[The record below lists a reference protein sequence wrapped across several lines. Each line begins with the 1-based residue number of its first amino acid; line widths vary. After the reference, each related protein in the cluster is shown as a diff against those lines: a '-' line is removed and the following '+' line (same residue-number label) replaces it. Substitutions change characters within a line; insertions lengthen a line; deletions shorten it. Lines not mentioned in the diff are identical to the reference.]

1 MPVSP
6 DNKRVILVVHGVQ
19 LADDDSQH
27 QDDMIRRSIE
37 SRLNHVDF
45 EFEVDLYR
53 YENLSDACLQRLKS
67 LSILLMS
74 TGVGA
79 VVAPAVIDIVGDVAI
94 SLSKNSTANEIRQ
107 GLREQIMSYYEAGI
121 PLYIVAHS
129 LGSVYAFD
137 VINELI
143 ESSDLFERDNPLTWP
158 VQGLVTIGSPL
169 GLKMFKKT
177 GRSHASK
184 LGKGTYS
191 LRWLNYFDVTDP
203 VVSGDILGTK
213 LRDLNIAEKYKQ
225 EGSDFGW
232 FIKDYPVDTGKAWLM
247 AHTAYWDSAV
257 VGDGLLDMMV

>member
-94 SLSKNSTANEIRQ
+94 SLSKNSMALSN
-107 GLREQIMSYYEAGI
+107 
-121 PLYIVAHS
+121 
-129 LGSVYAFD
+129 
-137 VINELI
+137 
-143 ESSDLFERDNPLTWP
+143 
-158 VQGLVTIGSPL
+158 SP
-169 GLKMFKKT
+169 
-177 GRSHASK
+177 
-184 LGKGTYS
+184 
-191 LRWLNYFDVTDP
+191 
-203 VVSGDILGTK
+203 
-213 LRDLNIAEKYKQ
+213 
-225 EGSDFGW
+225 
-232 FIKDYPVDTGKAWLM
+232 
-247 AHTAYWDSAV
+247 
-257 VGDGLLDMMV
+257 